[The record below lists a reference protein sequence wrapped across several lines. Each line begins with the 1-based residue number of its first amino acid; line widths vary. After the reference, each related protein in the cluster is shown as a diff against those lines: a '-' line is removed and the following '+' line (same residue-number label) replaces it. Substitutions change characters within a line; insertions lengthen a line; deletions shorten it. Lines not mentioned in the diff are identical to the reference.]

1 MIREGRENEIH
12 RSYETYGSN
21 AKAKGV
27 CDIHRGNAW
36 DDIEKVYHF
45 DKYDISEY
53 ISSAMNDPDKKKK
66 INERKRKW
74 RTTGKQYQRR
84 LRKPWIS
91 DESLG
96 GEWGLDASD
105 FGAQAWGGS

>member
-1 MIREGRENEIH
+1 MKFTEAMKLMEATPKQKVFATFIA
-12 RSYETYGSN
+12 ETLG
-21 AKAKGV
+21 
-27 CDIHRGNAW
+27 

-105 FGAQAWGGS
+105 FGAQACGGS

>member
-1 MIREGRENEIH
+1 MKFTEAMKLMEATQKQKAFATFIA
-12 RSYETYGSN
+12 ETLG
-21 AKAKGV
+21 
-27 CDIHRGNAW
+27 
-36 DDIEKVYHF
+36 DDIEKVYYF

>member
-1 MIREGRENEIH
+1 MKFTEAMKLMEATQKQKVFATFIA
-12 RSYETYGSN
+12 ETLG
-21 AKAKGV
+21 
-27 CDIHRGNAW
+27 

>member
-1 MIREGRENEIH
+1 MKFTEAMKLMEATQKQKVFATFIA
-12 RSYETYGSN
+12 ETLG
-21 AKAKGV
+21 
-27 CDIHRGNAW
+27 

-84 LRKPWIS
+84 LQKPWIS